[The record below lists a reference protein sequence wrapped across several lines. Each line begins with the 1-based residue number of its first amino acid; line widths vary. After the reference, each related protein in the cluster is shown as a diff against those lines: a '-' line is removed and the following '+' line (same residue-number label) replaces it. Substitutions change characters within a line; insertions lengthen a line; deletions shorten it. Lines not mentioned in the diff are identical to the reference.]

1 MLPATQGIHVGEA
14 DHHPG
19 FAGTCTLLG
28 VKEVEAKWD
37 ALGGLRW
44 LEAPVFRQLNRTPSL
59 CGGTLMKTFRSVVLN
74 WGLCHPR
81 VRSSVLQQGLVC
93 VTGSMW
99 VCGENSHRLIS
110 LLKSGVTPHS
120 CSWWLWGCRG

>member
-28 VKEVEAKWD
+28 VKEVEGKWD

-44 LEAPVFRQLNRTPSL
+44 LKAPEPYPESL
-59 CGGTLMKTFRSVVLN
+59 WRTLMKTFRSVVLN

-81 VRSSVLQQGLVC
+81 VHSSVLQQGLVC

-99 VCGENSHRLIS
+99 VCLGA
-110 LLKSGVTPHS
+110 
-120 CSWWLWGCRG
+120 